1 MALASRSTSGYRRRK
16 YAIALFACIYLFMV
30 WAPPVANVSSGEV
43 FPFFGWTLF
52 SRTPDYRNEE
62 RGVIAHA
69 INGKAVAD
77 VRYLIPNIDVGRSQK
92 VLYRTTRIC
101 LRQPPAC
108 DEAVQ
113 QLLYPVV
120 KELANSDD
128 LEFSIVLLRA
138 SLHEVGAGIDDLA
151 AGKTRR
157 MDFFRPRGTIG
168 RWRTKGQG
176 RVPDAAPLPVG
187 TAMWDAAERR
197 TQQAEPIA
205 RSRFAVFLHGGSLIY
220 LNEACTEKDMA
231 TRFFL
236 HVHPKNAADLPNHRR
251 RFGFDNLN
259 FHFFD
264 HFFKAGAR
272 CMVVVPLPDYEF
284 SQIETGQFLS
294 GAGRVWEVAFDIPEA
309 APGVRS

>member
-1 MALASRSTSGYRRRK
+1 MASTSRSTSGYRRRK
-16 YAIALFACIYLFMV
+16 YAIALLACTYLFMV
-30 WAPPVANVSSGEV
+30 WTPVANVSSGEV

-69 INGKAVAD
+69 INGKAIAD

-92 VLYRTTRIC
+92 VLYKTTRIC

-108 DEAVQ
+108 DEAVE

-128 LEFSIVLLRA
+128 LEFSIILLRA

-151 AGKTRR
+151 AGKARR

-168 RWRTKGQG
+168 RWRTKGG

-187 TAMWDAAERR
+187 TAMWNAAERQTR
-197 TQQAEPIA
+197 QAKPIA
-205 RSRFAVFLHGGSLIY
+205 QSRFDVFLHDGSLIY

-236 HVHPKNAADLPNHRR
+236 HVRPNDAADLPGHRR

-259 FHFFD
+259 FHFFE

-284 SQIETGQFLS
+284 SHIQTGQFLS
-294 GAGRVWEVAFDIPEA
+294 GTGRVWDVTFDMPESSLGA
-309 APGVRS
+309 GS